1 LIKSVEQFKHSL
13 SIKMN
18 FILYTLQQSNV
29 DCWKNPVSF
38 YCKRLP
44 EGKLVMLN
52 MTKKLWVH
60 KGTPGQLTRPRNGS
74 QWWIYCSR
82 CVWYGKV
89 IYIHGGLNV
98 RYGYLK
104 ENFRIYVDVSL
115 DFCETFSHVL
125 PVFPIFFLQTCFQC
139 SFFRYIFPYVS
150 QNTFGVF
157 PTLLCP
163 IRK

>member
-1 LIKSVEQFKHSL
+1 MSSSNIVCRSRWISYYIPSSNQTWIAGNIQFL
-13 SIKMN
+13 SN
-18 FILYTLQQSNV
+18 ANV
-29 DCWKNPVSF
+29 YQRVSWSCWTWP
-38 YCKRLP
+38 
-44 EGKLVMLN
+44 
-52 MTKKLWVH
+52 KKLWVH

-82 CVWYGKV
+82 CVWYRK
-89 IYIHGGLNV
+89 IMYIHGGLNV
-98 RYGYLK
+98 RYDYLK
-104 ENFRIYVDVSL
+104 RISEFTSTYHWIFVTCFHMFSL
-115 DFCETFSHVL
+115 CS
-125 PVFPIFFLQTCFQC
+125 PYFFLQTCFQC